1 MVAIYVHCGFA
12 VGCGFY
18 RYCCGLCFYSGLLMR
33 CMLFAC
39 VVLLVNCLLGVLGCG
54 LLIAFC
60 GFGFDDCA
68 GCMFVGCVWG
78 VLRCCLGWLGC

>member
-1 MVAIYVHCGFA
+1 
-12 VGCGFY
+12 
-18 RYCCGLCFYSGLLMR
+18 MR

-60 GFGFDDCA
+60 GFGFDGCA
-68 GCMFVGCVWG
+68 GCMFVGCVGVCCVVVWAGWAVECSVGLYVVSVGFGWG
-78 VLRCCLGWLGC
+78 GYFVISC